1 MANVPISG
9 LASGAAVA
17 GTDLFPGVQQV
28 GVGPVKVTASQQI
41 GRAHV

>member
-9 LASGAAVA
+9 LNPGAAV
-17 GTDLFPGVQQV
+17 GGSDLFPDVQQV
-28 GVGPVKVTASQQI
+28 GVGPVKVTASQI